1 MQSVQEVIHYKR
13 LTPAPFYI
21 LLLLLTT
28 TVLLILCII
37 STYFLVLYFCVLPS
51 WELTLH
57 TQSKNDTLYYEEVN
71 KNGVRTILA
80 GEMAAAFPRG
90 RSELKLL

>member
-28 TVLLILCII
+28 TVLLILRII
-37 STYFLVLYFCVLPS
+37 STYFVVLYFCVLPA
-51 WELTLH
+51 WKLTLH
-57 TQSKNDTLYYEEVN
+57 TQSNNDTHYEEVN